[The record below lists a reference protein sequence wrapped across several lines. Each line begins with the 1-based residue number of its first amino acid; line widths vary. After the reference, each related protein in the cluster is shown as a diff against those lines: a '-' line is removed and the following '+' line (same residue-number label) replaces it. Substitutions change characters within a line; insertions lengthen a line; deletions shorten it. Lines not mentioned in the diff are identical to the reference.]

1 MEALERIEREIMK
14 LSNEE
19 LSRFRR
25 WFVEF
30 DSDLWDEQIELDAAA
45 GRLDKL
51 AEEALEE
58 YNAGKAREI

>member
-14 LSNEE
+14 LSTEE

-25 WFVEF
+25 WFFEF
-30 DSDLWDEQIELDAAA
+30 DSDLWDGQIELDAAA